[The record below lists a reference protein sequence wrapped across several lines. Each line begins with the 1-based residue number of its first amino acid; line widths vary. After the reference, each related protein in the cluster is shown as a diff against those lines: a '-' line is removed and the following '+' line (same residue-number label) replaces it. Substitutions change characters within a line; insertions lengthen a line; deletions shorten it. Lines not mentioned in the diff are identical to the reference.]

1 MNIISGLITKDLLQL
16 KSYRKTLIIFILIF
30 VFSGIAQETTKGVG
44 VMIAVMLTLGFGMFG
59 MATFNYDEQSKA
71 DRYILTFP
79 LTKKEILISK
89 YILIISAT
97 IIGAVV
103 GIIASSLLV
112 FIIDKQLPDLYDYI
126 NVALGGILGVGLIE
140 AIQIPCVYKWG
151 AEKGR
156 IQMFIVAAIIML
168 LIGGIFLMIQNANVN
183 IPVNNILKRINDF
196 LPIILILGTLI
207 IYYISYKVTYRI
219 YKNREE

>member
-1 MNIISGLITKDLLQL
+1 MKTISGLITKDLLQL

-30 VFSGIAQETTKGVG
+30 VFTGIAQETTKGVG

-89 YILIISAT
+89 YIFIISST
-97 IIGAVV
+97 IIGAIV
-103 GIIASSLLV
+103 GIIASFLIV
-112 FIIDKQLPDLYDYI
+112 FIIDKQLPSFYDYI
-126 NVALGGILGVGLIE
+126 NVALAGILGVGLIE

-156 IQMFIVAAIIML
+156 IQMFIVAAIIIL
-168 LIGGIFLMIQNANVN
+168 LIGGIFLVGENANIN
-183 IPVNNILKRINDF
+183 LPISDILNTIINF
-196 LPIILILGTLI
+196 LPVILILATLI
-207 IYYISYKVTYRI
+207 IYYISYRVSYRI
-219 YKNREE
+219 YKNKEE

>member
-1 MNIISGLITKDLLQL
+1 MKIISGLITKDLLQL

-30 VFSGIAQETTKGVG
+30 VFTGIAQETTKGVG

-59 MATFNYDEQSKA
+59 MATFNYDEQSKT

-89 YILIISAT
+89 YVLIISST
-97 IIGAVV
+97 IIGAIV
-103 GIIASSLLV
+103 GIIASFLIV
-112 FIIDKQLPDLYDYI
+112 FIIDKQIPSLYDYI
-126 NVALGGILGVGLIE
+126 NVALGGIFGVGLIE

-156 IQMFIVAAIIML
+156 IQMFIVAAIIIL
-168 LIGGIFLMIQNANVN
+168 LIGGIFWVGESAN
-183 IPVNNILKRINDF
+183 IN
-196 LPIILILGTLI
+196 LPISDILSTIINFIPAILILATLI
-207 IYYISYKVTYRI
+207 IYYISYRVSYRI
-219 YKNREE
+219 YKNKEV

>member
-79 LTKKEILISK
+79 LTKKEILIAK

-103 GIIASSLLV
+103 GIIASSLIV

-168 LIGGIFLMIQNANVN
+168 LIGGIFFVAQEAN
-183 IPVNNILKRINDF
+183 INFPISNMLNTVTNF
-196 LPIILILGTLI
+196 LPIVLILATLI
-207 IYYISYKVTYRI
+207 IYYISYIVSYKI

>member
-1 MNIISGLITKDLLQL
+1 MKTISGLITKDLLQL

-30 VFSGIAQETTKGVG
+30 VFTGIAQETTKGVG

-89 YILIISAT
+89 YIFIISST
-97 IIGAVV
+97 IIGAIV
-103 GIIASSLLV
+103 GIIASFLIV
-112 FIIDKQLPDLYDYI
+112 FIIDKQLPSFYDYI
-126 NVALGGILGVGLIE
+126 NVALAGILGVGLIE

-156 IQMFIVAAIIML
+156 IQMFIGAAIIIL
-168 LIGGIFLMIQNANVN
+168 LIGGIFLVGENTN
-183 IPVNNILKRINDF
+183 INLPISDILNTIINF
-196 LPIILILGTLI
+196 LPVILILATLI
-207 IYYISYKVTYRI
+207 IYYISYRVSYRI
-219 YKNREE
+219 YKNKEE

>member
-1 MNIISGLITKDLLQL
+1 MKIISGLIIKDLLQL

-30 VFSGIAQETTKGVG
+30 IFAGIAQETSKGVG

-59 MATFNYDEQSKA
+59 MATFNYDEQSKT

-89 YILIISAT
+89 YILIITST
-97 IIGAVV
+97 IIGAIV
-103 GIIASSLLV
+103 GTIASFLIV
-112 FIIDKQLPDLYDYI
+112 FIIDKQIPSLYDYT
-126 NVALGGILGVGLIE
+126 NVALAGILGVGLIE

-156 IQMFIVAAIIML
+156 IQMFIVAAIIVL
-168 LIGGIFLMIQNANVN
+168 LVGGIFFIGQNVN
-183 IPVNNILKRINDF
+183 IDLPVNNILNTIINF
-196 LPIILILGTLI
+196 LPIILILATLI
-207 IYYISYKVTYRI
+207 IYYISYRVSYRI
-219 YKNREE
+219 YKSKDE

>member
-1 MNIISGLITKDLLQL
+1 MKTISGLITKDLLQL

-30 VFSGIAQETTKGVG
+30 VFTGIAQETTKGVG

-89 YILIISAT
+89 YIFIISST
-97 IIGAVV
+97 IIGAIV
-103 GIIASSLLV
+103 GIIASFLIV
-112 FIIDKQLPDLYDYI
+112 FIIDKQLPSLYDYI
-126 NVALGGILGVGLIE
+126 NVALAGILGVGLIE

-156 IQMFIVAAIIML
+156 IQMFIVAAIIIL
-168 LIGGIFLMIQNANVN
+168 LIGGIFLVGENTN
-183 IPVNNILKRINDF
+183 INLPISDILNTIINF
-196 LPIILILGTLI
+196 LPVILILATLI
-207 IYYISYKVTYRI
+207 IYYISYRVSYRI
-219 YKNREE
+219 YKNKEE

>member
-140 AIQIPCVYKWG
+140 AIQIPCAYKWG

-183 IPVNNILKRINDF
+183 IPVNNILKMINDF

>member
-1 MNIISGLITKDLLQL
+1 MKTISGLITKDLLQL

-30 VFSGIAQETTKGVG
+30 VFTGIAQETTKSVG

-89 YILIISAT
+89 YIFIISST
-97 IIGAVV
+97 IIGAIV
-103 GIIASSLLV
+103 GIIASFLIV
-112 FIIDKQLPDLYDYI
+112 FIIDKQLPSFYDYI
-126 NVALGGILGVGLIE
+126 NVALAGILGVGLIE

-156 IQMFIVAAIIML
+156 IQMFIVAAIIIL
-168 LIGGIFLMIQNANVN
+168 LIGGIFLVGENTN
-183 IPVNNILKRINDF
+183 INLPISDILNTIINF
-196 LPIILILGTLI
+196 LPVILILATLI
-207 IYYISYKVTYRI
+207 IYYISYRVSYRI
-219 YKNREE
+219 YKNKEE